1 MFDVVVH
8 PIDGKPPMKNWIM
21 LGTLAC
27 IATSSTSSFAQD
39 TFPEPR
45 REPPKEHTGF
55 QLSLR
60 PGVAI
65 PFGDIARELAMSDL
79 TTAQFSPLIV
89 SVGGKIIPELYLGG
103 YFGWQFGGPAGAL
116 KEVCDRVDDG
126 GCLTGSLRFG
136 VEAQVSLLPAQFVNP
151 WVGYGFGFETL
162 GIAES
167 SNGATQSRWYS
178 GLEFARISAGA
189 DFRINR
195 IFGVGPYADFAV
207 GRFTRVSIDDD
218 SRDIVDDS
226 RKTHAWLTIGARFVF
241 FP

>member
-1 MFDVVVH
+1 
-8 PIDGKPPMKNWIM
+8 MKTWIM
-21 LGTLAC
+21 LGTLAWVV
-27 IATSSTSSFAQD
+27 ASSTSGVAQSYQ
-39 TFPEPR
+39 EPR
-45 REPPKEHTGF
+45 REPPKAHTGF

-65 PFGDIARELAMSDL
+65 PFGEIARELDMSDL

-89 SVGGKIIPELYLGG
+89 SVGGKIIPEVYLGG
-103 YFGWQFGGPAGAL
+103 YFGWQFGGPAGNL
-116 KEVCDRVDDG
+116 KELCDRVDDG

-136 VEAQVSLLPAQFVNP
+136 VEAQVSLLPAQFINP

-167 SNGATQSRWYS
+167 SNGNTDSQWYS
-178 GLEFARISAGA
+178 GLEFARLSAGA
-189 DFRINR
+189 DVRINR

-207 GRFTRVSIDDD
+207 GRFTHVSIDDNG
-218 SRDIVDDS
+218 RDIPSDN
-226 RKTHAWLTIGARFVF
+226 RKNHGWITIGARFVF